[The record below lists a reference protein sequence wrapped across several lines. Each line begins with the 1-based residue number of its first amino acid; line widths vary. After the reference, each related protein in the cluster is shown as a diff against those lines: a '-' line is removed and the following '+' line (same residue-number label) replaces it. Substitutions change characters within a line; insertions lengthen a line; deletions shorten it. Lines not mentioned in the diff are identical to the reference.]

1 MSEWKNCKIKD
12 IILTAN
18 TGLDAIKRAPIV
30 NEDTGVKCLRIQ
42 DVSQGKEY
50 RDWGFAEVES
60 KNFDKFQL
68 KKNDIIVARTGATIG
83 VNKIIKEDLNSV
95 LNNGLIRIR
104 VNEKLCYPPY
114 LFFNLRTPNY
124 NAFIESISG
133 GTSTQ
138 PNMQINVLLGYE
150 IYLPPLEEQ
159 KAIAEVLTSLDD
171 KIDLLHKQNKTL
183 EQLAETLFRHHFIDN
198 AKDDWKEKPLD
209 TVVDIS
215 IGRTPPRQE
224 SQWFSRDSSDIKWI
238 SIKDMG
244 GDGVYISSTSEC
256 LTKAAVEK
264 FKIPTIPENTVLLSF
279 KMTVGRVVITTE
291 EMLSNEAIAQFRFN
305 HNTPFTQEYLYLF
318 LRSFKW
324 DLLGSTSSIVTSIN
338 SAMIKEMEIVIP
350 DEDSMLKFEEI
361 TKPQFQ
367 KIRENQEQIQTL
379 EKLRD
384 QLLPKLMSG
393 EIKLI
398 F

>member
-198 AKDDWKEKPLD
+198 AQDDWEEGNVTDEFSLTMGQSPSGNSFNEEGFGIPMFQGNADFEFRFPKKRIYTTEPKKFAEKYD
-209 TVVDIS
+209 TLIS
-215 IGRTPPRQE
+215 VRAPVGEQNMASERCCIGRGVAAFRYKNEQNFYSYTYFKMKSLMEEIKQFNQTGTVFGSISKTDFE
-224 SQWFSRDSSDIKWI
+224 S
-238 SIKDMG
+238 
-244 GDGVYISSTSEC
+244 
-256 LTKAAVEK
+256 L
-264 FKIPTIPENTVLLSF
+264 KITIPSF
-279 KMTVGRVVITTE
+279 DEVSSFQEKIFPIDSKIIT
-291 EMLSNEAIAQFRFN
+291 NCDQ
-305 HNTPFTQEYLYLF
+305 
-318 LRSFKW
+318 
-324 DLLGSTSSIVTSIN
+324 
-338 SAMIKEMEIVIP
+338 IK
-350 DEDSMLKFEEI
+350 S
-361 TKPQFQ
+361 
-367 KIRENQEQIQTL
+367 L

-384 QLLPKLMSG
+384 QLLPRLMSG
-393 EIKLI
+393 EIRI
-398 F
+398 N

>member
-1 MSEWKNCKIKD
+1 MSKWKEF
-12 IILTAN
+12 T
-18 TGLDAIKRAPIV
+18 
-30 NEDTGVKCLRIQ
+30 IQ
-42 DVSQGKEY
+42 DFGEILDQRRKPLSSMERATRKGSYPYYGASGVIDFIDDFIFEGEHVLISEDGENLKSRQTPVAFLANGKFWVNNHAHVFKGNSASINRLVTY
-50 RDWGFAEVES
+50 YIQNLDL
-60 KNFDKFQL
+60 NQYL
-68 KKNDIIVARTGATIG
+68 TGA
-83 VNKIIKEDLNSV
+83 VQPKLNKSILLSIPFFLPEDV
-95 LNNGLIRIR
+95 R
-104 VNEKLCYPPY
+104 
-114 LFFNLRTPNY
+114 
-124 NAFIESISG
+124 
-133 GTSTQ
+133 
-138 PNMQINVLLGYE
+138 
-150 IYLPPLEEQ
+150 EQ

-171 KIDLLHKQNKTL
+171 KIDLLSQQNKTL

-198 AKDDWKEKPLD
+198 AKDDWEEKPLD

-224 SQWFSRDSSDIKWI
+224 NQWFSRDSSDIKWI

-350 DEDSMLKFEEI
+350 DEDSMSKFEEI
-361 TKPQFQ
+361 TKPQFK
-367 KIRENQEQIQTL
+367 KIRENQEQIQSL

-393 EIKLI
+393 EIRI
-398 F
+398 N